1 MVEGIVYGMIS
12 AWILTAFNVDEILLQ
27 AANSFFGLELNRNHY
42 YTFFA
47 AVGMIQGIITDLS
60 KLK

>member
-12 AWILTAFNVDEILLQ
+12 AWILIAFDVDEILLK
-27 AANSFFGLELNRNHY
+27 ATNSFFGLELDQNHFY
-42 YTFFA
+42 MFFA
-47 AVGMIQGIITDLS
+47 AVGMIQGIITDLR